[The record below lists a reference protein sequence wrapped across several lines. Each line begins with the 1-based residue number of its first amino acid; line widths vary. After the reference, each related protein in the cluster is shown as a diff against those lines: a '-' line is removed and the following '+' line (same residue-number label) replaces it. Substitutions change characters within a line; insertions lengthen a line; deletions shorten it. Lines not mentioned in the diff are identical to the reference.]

1 MRSGDIDWLKGL
13 LKQYDE
19 DGSALW
25 LYTQA
30 LIAYRENGISNGR
43 AEELARKAWKANNHV
58 PAVLAGIKNAKPS
71 TNGYVMMGGED
82 EAAHYVVEWGFD
94 WQTTPAA
101 IDRLMKVVDDMASS
115 RTAER
120 FLH

>member
-30 LIAYRENGISNGR
+30 LIAYRENGISNGT

-58 PAVLAGIKNAKPS
+58 PAVLAGIKNARPS

-82 EAAHYVVEWGFD
+82 EAAQCGGMGL
-94 WQTTPAA
+94 
-101 IDRLMKVVDDMASS
+101 RLANHARCGRLADDSCG
-115 RTAER
+115 
-120 FLH
+120 